1 MHVGV
6 LHRQG
11 VNEPALERSATG
23 RRRYET
29 AVTLGLLVAAW
40 AGWSV
45 SHSLRLH
52 GRGVPIDWIGLASAW
67 SGLALVIIGL
77 TAWAMRNNTRAG
89 LLIAVCGVLFL
100 FPSLQ
105 SLREPVVWTLAS
117 ALSPAYVPVLGF
129 LVLAFAAGRASGPA
143 VGLVMT
149 ALVVDA
155 LAWGPGNLPF
165 ALPQD
170 YGCAGCPEST
180 NLAYLHG
187 QESLGWT
194 FVQWYTRL
202 GLVAWGLLLVILV
215 WRFIVASA
223 AARRVLAPV
232 YLAVAVFALAQ
243 EEVQTLILL
252 REWPLFDPSQFASAA
267 VILLLPIGFAFGLL
281 RARGRRWR
289 VGDLALE
296 LEDVHEPQRLE
307 GAIRRALGDPSA
319 ELGTWSRVDDCY
331 VAHGHALALPE
342 PGGQR
347 TAAFIDHDHEPMP
360 SSCTTQRSPTTN
372 GLSRALPRPHG
383 WRSLMSASPR
393 RYSSDS
399 TRSSPR
405 GRASSLP
412 PTRNGNASSATSTTA
427 PSSAS

>member
-1 MHVGV
+1 
-6 LHRQG
+6 
-11 VNEPALERSATG
+11 
-23 RRRYET
+23 
-29 AVTLGLLVAAW
+29 
-40 AGWSV
+40 
-45 SHSLRLH
+45 
-52 GRGVPIDWIGLASAW
+52 
-67 SGLALVIIGL
+67 
-77 TAWAMRNNTRAG
+77 
-89 LLIAVCGVLFL
+89 
-100 FPSLQ
+100 
-105 SLREPVVWTLAS
+105 VWTLAS

-383 WRSLMSASPR
+383 SRSLMSGSPR